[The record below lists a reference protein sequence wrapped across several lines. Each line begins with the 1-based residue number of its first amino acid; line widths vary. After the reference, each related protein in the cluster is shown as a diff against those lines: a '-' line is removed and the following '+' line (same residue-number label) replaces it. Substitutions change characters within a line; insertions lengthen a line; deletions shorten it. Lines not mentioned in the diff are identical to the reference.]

1 MLQFILGRASTGKTY
16 AITEKTAESVAS
28 GLEPVLLVPEQF
40 SFESEKC
47 ILDRLGDNGAQ
58 KVSVISFTRLCDEV
72 ERQRGGICGITLSEA
87 DKIIMMNKAIR
98 RSKDRLQRWGR
109 YSSSAGFSKLM
120 VDTIGEFKIN
130 AISAEDLIY
139 AATATDDAQLK
150 LKLMD
155 TACIY
160 TEYDMAVSEKFI
172 DPSDRLT
179 KLYNTLEDYK
189 YFENKTV
196 FLDSFKGFTGQQYKI
211 IARILSQAKDVYISL
226 TDNPQD
232 NRRYGLFSNIKH
244 TKQRIESIAAAHG
257 VDVAEDI
264 ILAESRYVAQDMRAL
279 EELMCQGSTE
289 YEGDTPNITLC
300 KADNIYYE
308 AEFAARNI
316 RKIVREKGAH
326 YSDFVIIA
334 RDTAPYEDAL
344 ENACKKH
351 KISCFIDRRLPLSSL
366 PPAVAMLSAVELTK
380 GLSTEKI
387 LRFHKSGI
395 GLLEFD
401 EITELENYTYLWNI
415 DGKLWQKPWD
425 MNPNGFSANDENA
438 SGSDEVLA
446 RLNSLRNRAISPIIK
461 FKNNFNGTASDM
473 ASAIV
478 ELFEDCNAPQQFVK
492 ISNEYKQNGDNSFS
506 DGMRQ
511 SWDKLMGILNSLT
524 LCFGDAQITQKEFC
538 EALNMSVGLETVGI
552 IPQMID
558 EVTFGSADRIRP
570 SRPRFAFILG
580 ANQGVFP
587 RITQSDGLFSSLDR
601 EKLAALINLPNKTLD
616 AAIDEEFLL
625 YSNLCCASE
634 RVFVSCSANIDGAVA
649 EPSAFMEQISKKLG
663 CNILHEPSSLSHDNL
678 PETAQ
683 GAFSSLCTSFSGNG
697 EDTATLKEALKT
709 QTDID
714 SRVDAVFTSVNRPQF
729 SISREAAHR
738 LFGDNI
744 RMSPSKFDTFN
755 RCRFMYFCRYGLNA
769 QRLQPAEFSA
779 MQRGTLVHFVLEKAV
794 ERHGKNL
801 SQLNTKQIYELV
813 DQLIGEYLDS
823 IPGYRSVETPR
834 LKFLVST
841 ISRTLKYVVSRL
853 ALEFAQ
859 SDFEPKKCE
868 LKIGYDGDIEEIKIP
883 IEQYGKLSLTG
894 IIDRLDTWNGYVRIV
909 DYKTGHRDFKLPD
922 ILFGQNMQML
932 IYLYAVSKSEQFGGV
947 PAGILYMSASR
958 AKDTTAAKRR
968 MNGLIPNDMDL
979 VCAMEKEN
987 KGEFVP
993 RLSADKPSDSFVRQ
1007 DDFDKIFDFIERRLK
1022 ASGKA
1027 IFEGQVAANPVDGL
1041 DSPACSYCDYA
1052 SICRIEKEKVFSVPK
1067 LSNRE
1072 VIDEIERQAEQNG
1085 I

>member
-16 AITEKTAESVAS
+16 AITEKIAECVVSD
-28 GLEPVLLVPEQF
+28 LEPVLLVPEQF
-40 SFESEKC
+40 SFESEKA
-47 ILDRLGDNGAQ
+47 ILNRLGDSGAQ
-58 KVSVISFTRLCDEV
+58 RVSVISFTRLCDEV
-72 ERQRGGICGITLSEA
+72 ERQRGGICGIAISEA

-120 VDTIGEFKIN
+120 VDTIGEFKTN
-130 AISAEDLIY
+130 AITADELME
-139 AATATDDAQLK
+139 AAAATDDNQLK

-160 TEYDMAVSEKFI
+160 TEYDNAVLEKFI
-172 DPSDRLT
+172 DPTDRLT
-179 KLYNTLEDYK
+179 KLYNTLETYK

-226 TDNPQD
+226 TDNPED
-232 NRRYGLFSNIKH
+232 NRKYGLFSNIKH
-244 TKQRIESIAAAHG
+244 TKQRILSLAAAHS
-257 VDVAEDI
+257 VNVAKDI
-264 ILAESRYVAQDMRAL
+264 ILTESRYEAQDMRAL
-279 EELMCQGSTE
+279 EEFMCQGATA

-300 KADNIYYE
+300 KAESVYHE

-316 RKIVREKGAH
+316 RRIVREKGAC

-334 RDTAPYEDAL
+334 RDTTPYEDAL

-351 KISCFIDRRLPLSSL
+351 KISCFIDRRLPLSTL

-380 GLSTEKI
+380 GLTTEKI

-415 DGKLWQKPWD
+415 DGKLWQQPWD
-425 MNPNGFSANDENA
+425 MNPNGFSADDGKA
-438 SGSDEVLA
+438 TDSDEKLKH
-446 RLNSLRNRAISPIIK
+446 LNDLRHRAISPIIK
-461 FKNNFNGTASDM
+461 FKTAFNGTASDM
-473 ASAIV
+473 AAAIV
-478 ELFEDCNAPQQFVK
+478 ELFEDCNAREQFVK
-492 ISNEYKQNGDNSFS
+492 ISNEYKQKGDNAYS

-538 EALNMSVGLETVGI
+538 DALSMSVSLETVGI

-558 EVTFGSADRIRP
+558 EVTFGAADRIRP
-570 SRPRFAFILG
+570 SRPKFAFILG

-587 RITQSDGLFSSLDR
+587 RFSQNDGLFSSLDR
-601 EKLAALINLPNKTLD
+601 EKLATLINLPDKTLD

-625 YSNLCCASE
+625 YSNVCCASE
-634 RVFVSCSANIDGAVA
+634 AVFISCSTTLEGSAA
-649 EPSAFMEQISKKLG
+649 EPSAFMDQICKTLD
-663 CNILHEPSSLSHDNL
+663 CNILHEPSSLSHGNL

-683 GAFSSLCTSFSGNG
+683 GAFSSLCTSFGGNA

-714 SRVDAVFTSVNRPQF
+714 ARVDAVFASSNRPQF
-729 SISREAAHR
+729 SISREAAQR
-738 LFGDNI
+738 LFGENI

-755 RCRFMYFCRYGLNA
+755 RCKFMYFCRYGLNV
-769 QRLQPAEFSA
+769 QRLQPADFSA

-801 SQLNTKQIYELV
+801 SALNTEQIYELV
-813 DQLIGEYLDS
+813 DCLIGEYLDS

-841 ISRTLKYVVSRL
+841 MSRTLKYVVSRL

-894 IIDRLDTWNGYVRIV
+894 VIDRLDSWNGYVRIV

-947 PAGILYMSASR
+947 PAGIFYMPASR

-968 MNGLIPNDMDL
+968 MNGLMPNDIDL
-979 VCAMEKEN
+979 VLAMEKEN

-993 RLSADKPSDSFVRQ
+993 RLSADKPSDSFVKQ
-1007 DDFDKIFDFIERRLK
+1007 EDFDKIFDFIERRLK

-1027 IFEGQVAANPVDGL
+1027 IFEGQIAADPVDGL

-1052 SICRIEKEKVFSVPK
+1052 SICRIEKDKVFSVPK
-1067 LSNRE
+1067 LSNSE
-1072 VIDEIERQAEQNG
+1072 VINEIERQAEQNG